1 MTAIQ
6 VLLVVA
12 GLLLLARYLVRL
24 RGTAAT
30 RIVAVLA
37 GGAGIALVV
46 FPDLS
51 TRLAHLI
58 GVTRGVDLMIY
69 VTLVAFGFL
78 WLHLAS
84 RIRELE
90 TRQADLARRIA
101 LDAMEPTAR
110 SGGETGGKDSPATQ
124 RTTR

>member
-6 VLLVVA
+6 ILLVVA
-12 GLLLLARYLVRL
+12 ALLWLARYLVHL
-24 RGTAAT
+24 RSGGAT
-30 RIVAVLA
+30 RVLAVLA
-37 GGAGIALVV
+37 AGAGILLVV

-51 TRLAHLI
+51 TRLAGLV

-78 WLHLAS
+78 WLHQAA

-90 TRQADLARRIA
+90 ARLVDLARKIA
-101 LDAMEPTAR
+101 LDGASLPTAPDQAAPSAR
-110 SGGETGGKDSPATQ
+110 PGATDQ
-124 RTTR
+124 G

>member
-30 RIVAVLA
+30 RFVAVLA
-37 GGAGIALVV
+37 AVAGISLVV

-51 TRLAHLI
+51 TRLAHLF

-90 TRQADLARRIA
+90 TRQIDLARKVA
-101 LDAMEPTAR
+101 LDRADAAPPAAGD
-110 SGGETGGKDSPATQ
+110 GGNESSTPP
-124 RTTR
+124 

>member
-6 VLLVVA
+6 ILLVVA
-12 GLLLLARYLVRL
+12 ALLWLARYLLHL
-24 RGTAAT
+24 RSGGGT
-30 RIVAVLA
+30 RVVAVLA
-37 GGAGIALVV
+37 AGTGILLVV

-51 TRLAHLI
+51 TRLAGLV

-78 WLHLAS
+78 WLHQAA

-90 TRQADLARRIA
+90 ARLVDLAREVA
-101 LDAMEPTAR
+101 LERAGIGAASAPPPP
-110 SGGETGGKDSPATQ
+110 GPPAH
-124 RTTR
+124 RAG